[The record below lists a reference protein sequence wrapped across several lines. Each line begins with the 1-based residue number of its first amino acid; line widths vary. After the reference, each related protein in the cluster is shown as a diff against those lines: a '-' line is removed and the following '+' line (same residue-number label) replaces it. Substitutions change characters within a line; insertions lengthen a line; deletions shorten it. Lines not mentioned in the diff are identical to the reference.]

1 MFREALRLYP
11 PVWALA
17 RIATRPY
24 QLGPYPIPERGTIV
38 ISQWVVHRRPGYFAD
53 PLRFWPERWLDGP
66 PPPAGAYFPFAAGG
80 RMCIGERF
88 AMLEGT
94 LVLAAIA
101 RTWRVVPEG
110 PAPQLDAR
118 FTLRPRQGLPAR
130 VRAA

>member
-1 MFREALRLYP
+1 
-11 PVWALA
+11 
-17 RIATRPY
+17 
-24 QLGPYPIPERGTIV
+24 
-38 ISQWVVHRRPGYFAD
+38 
-53 PLRFWPERWLDGP
+53 
-66 PPPAGAYFPFAAGG
+66 
-80 RMCIGERF
+80 MCIGERF

-101 RTWRVVPEG
+101 RTWQVVPEG